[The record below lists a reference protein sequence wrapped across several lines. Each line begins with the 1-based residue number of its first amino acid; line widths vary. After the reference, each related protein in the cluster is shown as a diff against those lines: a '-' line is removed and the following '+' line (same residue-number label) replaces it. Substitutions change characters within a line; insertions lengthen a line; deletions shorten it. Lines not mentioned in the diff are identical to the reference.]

1 MDSLPVF
8 IAKVF
13 FGFFAIMNP
22 VANAPIFVGLVADF
36 DEDQKK
42 VIARRSVITA
52 FVVTAVFSL
61 AGKLIFELF
70 GLTLPAFRIT
80 GGILIFMVGLELLQ
94 GRLSKVQSP
103 ASANGKTA
111 RDSALRVAISP
122 LAVPILAGPGTV
134 ATAMNFAA
142 TGPLLRV
149 ASAIAIFG
157 LLCLV
162 TYWFFIYG
170 ERVISFLGE
179 GVVNVIS
186 RLMGLILAVIGT
198 EMVLL
203 GVRGAF
209 EIIR

>member
-1 MDSLPVF
+1 MDSLAVF
-8 IAKVF
+8 ITKVF

-22 VANAPIFVGLVADF
+22 IANAPIFVGVVEDF
-36 DEDQKK
+36 GEDQRKI
-42 VIARRSVITA
+42 IARRSVATA
-52 FVVTAVFSL
+52 FVVVAAFSL

-103 ASANGKTA
+103 ASASAKAA

-142 TGPLLRV
+142 AGSALRV
-149 ASAIAIFG
+149 ATTIAVFG
-157 LLCLV
+157 VMCLI
-162 TYWFFIYG
+162 TYVLFISG
-170 ERVISFLGE
+170 EKVISFLGE
-179 GVVNVIS
+179 GIVNVIS
-186 RLMGLILAVIGT
+186 RMMGLILAVIGT
-198 EMVLL
+198 EMVIL
-203 GVRGAF
+203 GVKGAF
-209 EIIR
+209 EFIR

>member
-1 MDSLPVF
+1 MDSLAVF
-8 IAKVF
+8 ITKVF

-22 VANAPIFVGLVADF
+22 IANAPIFIGVAEDF
-36 DEDQKK
+36 GEDQRKI
-42 VIARRSVITA
+42 IARRSVATA
-52 FVVTAVFSL
+52 FVIVAAFSL

-80 GGILIFMVGLELLQ
+80 GGILIFMVGLELVQ
-94 GRLSKVQSP
+94 GRLSRVQSP
-103 ASANGKTA
+103 ASPGGKGA

-142 TGPLLRV
+142 AGSALRV
-149 ASAIAIFG
+149 ALTIAIFG
-157 LLCLV
+157 LMCLI
-162 TYWFFIYG
+162 TYVLFISG
-170 ERVISFLGE
+170 EKVMSFLGE

-186 RLMGLILAVIGT
+186 RMMGLILAVIGT
-198 EMVLL
+198 EMVIL

-209 EIIR
+209 EFIR

>member
-1 MDSLPVF
+1 LDSLAVF
-8 IAKVF
+8 ITKVF

-22 VANAPIFVGLVADF
+22 IANAPIFIGVAEDF
-36 DEDQKK
+36 GEDQRK
-42 VIARRSVITA
+42 VIARRSVATA
-52 FVVTAVFSL
+52 FVIVAAFSL

-80 GGILIFMVGLELLQ
+80 GGILIFIVGLELLQ

-103 ASANGKTA
+103 ASAGGKGA

-142 TGPLLRV
+142 GSAVRV
-149 ASAIAIFG
+149 ALTVAIFG
-157 LLCLV
+157 VMCLI
-162 TYWFFIYG
+162 TYVLFISG
-170 ERVISFLGE
+170 EKVIAFLGE

-198 EMVLL
+198 EMVIL
-203 GVRGAF
+203 GVQGAF
-209 EIIR
+209 EFIR